1 MKKENINKIFK
12 SVANNYDL
20 MNDLMSFGLHRNWKK
35 KIVDLIELKSKKKNI
50 ILDLGCGTGDIFNE
64 IMKKPSFHNN
74 YLGCLVDPNIEM
86 MNYGLKKLKSKNLVW
101 LASYGEKLPFKNN
114 TFDLV
119 TMSFSLRNVENL
131 NITLNEIS
139 RVLKKNGQFLCL
151 EFGKVDNLAIN
162 TIYKIYSDNFIPMI
176 GKKIAGN
183 KEAYEYLIESI
194 KKFPSQKEI
203 CKILNLKKFYKINYY
218 NLSFGVAVIFSCRK
232 KQNS

>member
-1 MKKENINKIFK
+1 MKKEFVNNIFQNIADK
-12 SVANNYDL
+12 YDL
-20 MNDLMSFGLHRNWKK
+20 MNDLMSFGLHKKWKK
-35 KIVDLIELKSKKKNI
+35 EFIEFIDLKNKNNT
-50 ILDLGCGTGDIFNE
+50 ILDIGCGTGDIALQILN
-64 IMKKPSFHNN
+64 KKNIVNGKIKMF
-74 YLGCLVDPNIEM
+74 LTDPNIKM
-86 MNYGLKKLKSKNLVW
+86 INQGIKKLDKKKITWFTSYAENLPIKN
-101 LASYGEKLPFKNN
+101 EQ
-114 TFDLV
+114 FDLV
-119 TMSFSLRNVENL
+119 TMSFSLRNVENI
-131 NITLNEIS
+131 NKTLKEVK